1 MLAKSWACFASAKLL
16 IKIKPPFGLQ
26 LGQRLGPQYGPP
38 FGIMIKISALLYN
51 IRSLH
56 NVGSMFRTAD
66 GAGVKKLYLCG
77 ETGTP
82 PRAEI
87 AKTALGAEESVPW
100 EYWMNAVE
108 CIAKLK
114 KEGIQI
120 VALELTPKSVDYRK
134 FVAKGPVCLVVGS
147 EIKGIPPD
155 LLALCDDCIQ
165 IPMRGIKESL
175 NVSVAFGIAAYQ
187 LTSGLDL
194 EKLV

>member
-1 MLAKSWACFASAKLL
+1 MKKLKDSS
-16 IKIKPPFGLQ
+16 KIV
-26 LGQRLGPQYGPP
+26 
-38 FGIMIKISALLYN
+38 ALLHN

-66 GAGVKKLYLCG
+66 GAGIGRLYLSG
-77 ETGTP
+77 ETGAP

-100 EYWMNAVE
+100 EYWMDVNE
-108 CIAKLK
+108 CVAQLK
-114 KEGIQI
+114 REGFRV

-134 FVAKGPVCLVVGS
+134 FQAKGPVCLVVGN
-147 EIKGIPPD
+147 EVGGLPPA

-175 NVSVAFGIAAYQ
+175 NVSVAFGIAVYEMA
-187 LTSGLDL
+187 
-194 EKLV
+194 KLKA